1 MSTSNMMLNNNVKNF
16 NDGSK
21 TLKIALVGNPNC
33 GKTTLFNEL
42 TGSNQH
48 VGNWPGVTV
57 EKKEGTLR
65 FRGIQINILDLPGIY
80 SLSPYSSEEIVTRVS
95 LLEDNSDLIINIVDA
110 TILERSLYLTTQLLE
125 LQKPMIIAFN
135 MTDVVEKKGDIIDY
149 NKLRSELNVPIVPIS
164 ANKGIG
170 VNELLD
176 LAIRYVEKKDNSKTF
191 KKMYNDK
198 IENTISKIEN
208 ELLTGFNVENL
219 QNKMSLRWVAV
230 KLFENDELLVQ
241 KIKLTKSQMENIN
254 LYKNAV
260 DLPLHMDEQMLIAD
274 QRYKYIYDLCKA
286 SIKRSHSPEYITLTD
301 KIDRIITNKFF
312 AVPIF
317 AIIMIFIFY
326 VTFGP
331 VGSFLRDHFE
341 ILIKDVFGSFVLNL
355 LTSLGAASWSK
366 SLIIDGII
374 EGVGS
379 VISFLP
385 QVMILFTLLSILE
398 DSGYMARAA
407 FIMDKLLRKIGL
419 SGRAFVPLLMGF
431 GCTVPAILGTRILEK
446 ENDKK
451 LTILMIPFM
460 SCSAKMPVYAMF
472 ISALFNDHQVLAI
485 FSIYSLGIL
494 VAIFTATV
502 FKGPVLKGE
511 TASFI
516 MELPAYRMPT
526 LKNLCL
532 HVGARLKD
540 FVVKAGTVLVAATIV
555 IWFLQSFNLS
565 LQMIS
570 DKSESILASVGMTI
584 APVFS
589 LCGFGDWRAAVS
601 LLSGLIAKES
611 VVSTMAVL
619 YGTGGLA
626 GVSRVIAD
634 QFSSISAYA
643 FMVFV
648 LLYTP
653 CVAAL
658 SAMYKELKSAK
669 WTTIALCYQLIIAW
683 TASMLVFQVGSAI
696 SKLF

>member
-1 MSTSNMMLNNNVKNF
+1 MSASTTALNKNTKNF
-16 NDGSK
+16 NRGSK

-57 EKKEGTLR
+57 EKKEGSLR
-65 FRGIQINILDLPGIY
+65 FGGVKINILDLPGIY

-95 LLEDNSDLIINIVDA
+95 LIEDNPDLIINIVDA

-149 NKLRSELNVPIVPIS
+149 NKFRSELNVPIVPIS
-164 ANKGIG
+164 ANKGVG

-176 LAIRYVEKKDNSKTF
+176 LAIRYAEKKDGSKTA
-191 KKMYNDK
+191 KKIYDDK
-198 IENTISKIEN
+198 VENVISKIEN
-208 ELLTGFNVENL
+208 ELSRGFNAENFENS
-219 QNKMSLRWVAV
+219 QNKMSLRWLAV
-230 KLFENDELLVQ
+230 KLFENDELLMQ
-241 KIKLTKSQMENIN
+241 KIKLTKTQVENIN
-254 LYKNAV
+254 LYKGTV
-260 DLPLHMDEQMLIAD
+260 GLPPHMDEQMLIA
-274 QRYKYIYDLCKA
+274 
-286 SIKRSHSPEYITLTD
+286 IKRKHAPEHITLTD
-301 KIDRIITNKFF
+301 KIDRVITNKFL

-317 AIIMIFIFY
+317 AVMMIFIFY

-331 VGSFLRDHFE
+331 VGSFLRDQFE
-341 ILIKDVFGSFVLNL
+341 FLIKDVFCGFVLNL
-355 LTSLGAASWSK
+355 LTNLGAAAWSK

-379 VISFLP
+379 VISFFP

-407 FIMDKLLRKIGL
+407 FIMDKLLRKVGL

-472 ISALFNDHQVLAI
+472 IAALFREHQVLAI
-485 FSIYSLGIL
+485 SSIYLLGIL
-494 VAIFTATV
+494 LAVFTAMV

-532 HVGARLKD
+532 HVGAKLKD
-540 FVVKAGTVLVAATIV
+540 FLVKAGTILVAATIV

-565 LQMIS
+565 LQMIA
-570 DKSESILASVGMTI
+570 DKSESILASVGMAI

-589 LCGFGDWRAAVS
+589 LCGFDDWRAAVS

-626 GVSRVIAD
+626 GVLQVIAD
-634 QFSSISAYA
+634 QFSTISAYA

-658 SAMYKELKSAK
+658 SAMCKELKSAK
-669 WTTIALCYQLIIAW
+669 WTVLALSYQLILAW
-683 TASMLVFQVGSAI
+683 TSSMLVFQVGSAI
-696 SKLF
+696 SKFL